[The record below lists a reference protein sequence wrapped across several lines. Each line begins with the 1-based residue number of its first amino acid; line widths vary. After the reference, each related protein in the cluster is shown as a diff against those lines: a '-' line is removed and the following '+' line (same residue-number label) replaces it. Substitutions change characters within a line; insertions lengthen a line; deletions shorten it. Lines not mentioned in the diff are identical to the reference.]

1 MSLLIRILY
10 PAGYS
15 RGKPRG
21 IKPYRLRLI
30 KTKLSDCNNPWY
42 NVKCGNSTFG
52 RIFLLSYDEV
62 VRDGNFT
69 RAAESSMY
77 TKKPHGDAIFDQ
89 YNDAWKV
96 LNLKGD
102 EDWWCTKKPLL

>member
-1 MSLLIRILY
+1 MVQRKVWQLDIWQ
-10 PAGYS
+10 
-15 RGKPRG
+15 
-21 IKPYRLRLI
+21 
-30 KTKLSDCNNPWY
+30 N
-42 NVKCGNSTFG
+42 
-52 RIFLLSYDEV
+52 IFTSYDEV